1 MTIDSPLYRDTGIA
15 SGYLAEFTAAT
26 TGAGVHDAS
35 HYGRLKA
42 TGEDALDLLNRLSTN
57 RVDHLLPGHWAPTVL
72 TSDRG
77 RIVDLLMVVN
87 AGDCVYL
94 VTSPGQQQP
103 VIDWLDKYTIMED
116 LTVEDVSAGTAMLA
130 LIGPAA
136 PSILGLEDTAGS
148 YVPGEQLPAPEVS
161 VEGWSLLAIS
171 LRRGDLP
178 VYFLLGEQAAAAWQ
192 SLVEQGARP
201 IGEEAWQAL
210 RISLGAPAFG
220 PEMGEPYNPLEA
232 GLVGSIDFTKG
243 CYIGQEVIARLDSYS
258 KVQKYLVKL
267 KFTEGSVVGSGDS
280 LVKEGRPV
288 GAVTSV
294 SEVPGNGWVGLGFV
308 STGAAK
314 AGQELELQAPGQGR
328 AIIDGYAQL
337 FGSGQDF
344 S

>member
-1 MTIDSPLYRDTGIA
+1 MAIDSPLYRDTGDA
-15 SGYLAEFTAAT
+15 ADYLSEFAAAT

-35 HYGRLKA
+35 YYGRLKA

-57 RVDHLLPGHWAPTVL
+57 KVDHLLPGHWAPTVL

-77 RIVDLLMVVN
+77 RIVDLLLVVN

-130 LIGPAA
+130 LTGPAA
-136 PSILGLEDTAGS
+136 PSILGLEDTVGG
-148 YVPGEQLPAPEVS
+148 YIPGEQLPAPEVS
-161 VEGWSLLAIS
+161 VKECSFLAIS
-171 LRRGDLP
+171 HRRGDLP
-178 VYFLLGEQAAAAWQ
+178 VYFLLGEQVAAAWQ
-192 SLVEQGARP
+192 PLLEQGARP
-201 IGEEAWQAL
+201 IGEQAWQAL
-210 RISLGAPAFG
+210 RISLGTPEFG

-232 GLVGSIDFTKG
+232 GLIGSIDFTKG

-267 KFTEGSVVGSGDS
+267 KFTEGSVFGPGDS
-280 LVKEGRPV
+280 LVKEGRAV
-288 GAVTSV
+288 GTVTSV
-294 SEVPGNGWVGLGFV
+294 SEAPGKGWVGLGFV
-308 STGAAK
+308 RTSAAM
-314 AGQELELQAPGQGR
+314 AGQELELQAPGRGR
-328 AIIDGYAQL
+328 AIVGGHAQL
-337 FGSGQDF
+337 FGPGQDF